1 MFQPY
6 FYAAKGVKNN
16 KKINKYIYIDYS
28 SLKWFF
34 LGSNPFPPPK
44 K

>member
-1 MFQPY
+1 MFQPC

-16 KKINKYIYIDYS
+16 KNVKKYIDDS

-34 LGSNPFPPPK
+34 LGSNPFPPK
-44 K
+44 KK